1 MQRGEYI
8 HAGELSRQVE
18 LMKDTYVNSST
29 SERIPTQVSIG
40 KKFVKRIDSTGFEDE
55 AGMLVPEK
63 MVLFVMRFDP
73 AVLADGEKWL
83 IRDIDGDFF
92 IKHIAITGPGRN
104 RFLEL
109 KCRARG

>member
-1 MQRGEYI
+1 MNAI

-18 LMKDTYVNSST
+18 LFSETYTNSDT
-29 SERIPTQVSIG
+29 SERVRSEVSMA
-40 KKFVKRIDSTGFEDE
+40 KKFVKRIDGNGFEDE
-55 AGMLVPEK
+55 EGQRVPEK
-63 MVLFVMRFDP
+63 TATFIMRFDP
-73 AVLADGEKWL
+73 AVLADGEKWF

-92 IKHIAITGPGRN
+92 VQYIGITGPGRN